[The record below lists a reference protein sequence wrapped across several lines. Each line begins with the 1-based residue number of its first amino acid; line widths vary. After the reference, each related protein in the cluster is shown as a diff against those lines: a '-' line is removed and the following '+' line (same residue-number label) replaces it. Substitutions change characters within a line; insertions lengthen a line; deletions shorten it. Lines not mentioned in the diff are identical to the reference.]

1 MSSFR
6 GFLEASETRT
16 AKTPMNVMESV
27 ESREW
32 TKHGNVNVEQVL
44 IRDENVSIGQ
54 N

>member
-1 MSSFR
+1 MSTFW
-6 GFLEASETRT
+6 GFLEASEAKT
-16 AKTPMNVMESV
+16 KTPMSVSESV

-44 IRDENVSIGQ
+44 IRDENVSIMQ

>member
-1 MSSFR
+1 MSSCR
-6 GFLEASETRT
+6 CFLEASEAKT
-16 AKTPMNVMESV
+16 KTPMNVSESV

-44 IRDENVSIGQ
+44 IRDENVSIIQ